1 MTQEPVADRYIA
13 LVTEDPTFRHIVAAA
28 LEREGLPVL
37 ACGDERTARA
47 LIAST
52 PPAAV
57 VLEVQLGGDI
67 SGVGLVEALR
77 RDRATAGIPVIVC
90 SADERFLDLY
100 LLELV
105 HLGCDV
111 LGIPYNFALLRS
123 TIEQAIRRG
132 SLLTPVAA
140 RTIAVDELLAVV

>member
-1 MTQEPVADRYIA
+1 VTQEPVAERYIA
-13 LVTEDPTFRHIVAAA
+13 LVTEDPTFRHIVSTA

-37 ACGDERTARA
+37 ACGDERTARE

-57 VLEVQLGGDI
+57 VLEVRLGGDI
-67 SGVGLVEALR
+67 SGVGMVKALR
-77 RDRATAGIPVIVC
+77 RDRATAGIPIVVC
-90 SADERFLDLY
+90 SADERLLDLY

-111 LGIPYNFALLRS
+111 LGVPYNFALLRS
-123 TIEQAIRRG
+123 TIEQAVRRG
-132 SLLTPVAA
+132 PLLTPVGA
-140 RTIAVDELLAVV
+140 RTMAVDELLAIV